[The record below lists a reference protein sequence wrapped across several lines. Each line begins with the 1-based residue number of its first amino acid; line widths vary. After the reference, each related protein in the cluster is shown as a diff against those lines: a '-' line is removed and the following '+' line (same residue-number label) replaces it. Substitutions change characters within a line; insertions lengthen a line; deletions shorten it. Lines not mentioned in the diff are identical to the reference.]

1 MKRLL
6 ILPILPVLHAGTQHI
21 PDTPCS
27 AKRDR
32 AVADQECAC
41 CLQIPKT
48 LQMAL
53 DSPGTLHS
61 LSPTPI
67 SVHETQ
73 FGSYSTM
80 SSQCRHLLVQVCLW
94 PVERKL
100 CRGAFCPQQHPSTVP
115 RVGLTKGREMPLL
128 TSLLPGPWTTSLFMY
143 DCRTNSIC
151 CYSPA

>member
-100 CRGAFCPQQHPSTVP
+100 CSWKLDWSQDKEPSGPSSTHPLYLMWGLQKAGKCPS
-115 RVGLTKGREMPLL
+115 
-128 TSLLPGPWTTSLFMY
+128 
-143 DCRTNSIC
+143 
-151 CYSPA
+151 